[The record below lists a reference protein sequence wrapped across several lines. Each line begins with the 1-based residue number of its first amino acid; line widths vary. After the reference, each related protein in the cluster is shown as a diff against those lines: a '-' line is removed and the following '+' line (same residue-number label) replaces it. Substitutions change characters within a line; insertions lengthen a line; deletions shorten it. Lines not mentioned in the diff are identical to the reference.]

1 MPDFIEPNGDIRLLG
16 RACSISVAVRKPQR
30 ALTSSQEVQSLLA
43 GQLLL
48 VYCSCSAVY
57 VWSKQLFAMPIVT
70 ICNKNM
76 CDVDATFDVADIL
89 ADAMLPRFDA
99 L

>member
-1 MPDFIEPNGDIRLLG
+1 
-16 RACSISVAVRKPQR
+16 
-30 ALTSSQEVQSLLA
+30 
-43 GQLLL
+43 
-48 VYCSCSAVY
+48 
-57 VWSKQLFAMPIVT
+57 MPIVK